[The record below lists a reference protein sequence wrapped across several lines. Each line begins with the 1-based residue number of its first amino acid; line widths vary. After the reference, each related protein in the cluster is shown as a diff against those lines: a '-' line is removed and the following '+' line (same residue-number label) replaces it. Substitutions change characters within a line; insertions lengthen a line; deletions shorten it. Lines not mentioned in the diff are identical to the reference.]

1 VLGVTIERHV
11 LLSSPLKS
19 TLKRGALV
27 AAANWPVV
35 VIQSVADSLFKALI
49 AMPLV
54 GGIFLVAIVVGA
66 EPGALM
72 SLAWRE
78 LIGTIVGSLISRPA
92 VLAAFLASLAIVVIG
107 GSLFVFLVKGGT
119 IGVLVRGEQI
129 AGAIEQPP
137 LRYHLIS
144 RASAF
149 SMEAF
154 VEAAGALWPRFAKLG
169 AVLMAVYLA
178 SGGLYLVFVLASRA
192 GGHWAVATLVTG
204 AFVAWITI
212 VNLVYLLM
220 QIVIAAD
227 DCGVASAWNR
237 VAAFVRRRRRDVAA
251 VFLVVL
257 ALVVF
262 ATGASLLATAALG
275 LISFVPLLGLTVLP
289 LQLIAWLFRALVF
302 QYLGLSSVGAYVN
315 LYRGLPAAAPI
326 EADVVGSYKSMH
338 PGDAT

>member
-1 VLGVTIERHV
+1 VLVS
-11 LLSSPLKS
+11 LPLKS

-35 VIQSVADSLFKALI
+35 VIQSVADSLFKVLI

-66 EPGALM
+66 EPNALM

-78 LIGTIVGSLISRPA
+78 LIGTIVGSLISRPV
-92 VLAAFLASLAIVVIG
+92 VLAAFLASLSIVVIG
-107 GSLFVFLVKGGT
+107 GSVFIFLVKGGT
-119 IGVLVRGEQI
+119 ISMLVRGERV
-129 AGAIEQPP
+129 AGPIERPP
-137 LRYHLIS
+137 LRFQVIS
-144 RASAF
+144 QASAF
-149 SMEAF
+149 SIEGF
-154 VEAAGALWPRFAKLG
+154 VAAAHDLWPRFTRLG
-169 AVLMAVYLA
+169 GILMVVYGASGAAYLA
-178 SGGLYLVFVLASRA
+178 AVFASRA
-192 GGHWAVATLVTG
+192 GNSWIVTALLTG
-204 AFVAWITI
+204 GFVAWITI
-212 VNLVYLLM
+212 VNLAYLLM

-227 DCGVASAWNR
+227 DCSVASAWSR
-237 VAAFVRRRRRDVAA
+237 VVVFVRRRRNDVTA

-302 QYLGLSSVGAYVN
+302 QYLGLSSVGAYLN
-315 LYRGLPAAAPI
+315 LYRGLADPAPAETDAVHHY
-326 EADVVGSYKSMH
+326 ETVR
-338 PGDAT
+338 PGDA